1 MAWIVTERIDRFVSK
16 ETGEVVEQVDTG
28 WGIVTAADSYMDI
41 HVFDSEHEAQ
51 SWALVYGYDPSIS
64 DWYDGVIVYLN
75 VEVQYAAVHD
85 RRTSYPKVA

>member
-16 ETGEVVEQVDTG
+16 ATGEVVEQADTG
-28 WGIVTAADSYMDI
+28 WGMVTAAQSYKDI

-51 SWALVYGYDPSIS
+51 SWALVYGDDPSIS

-75 VEVQYAAVHD
+75 VTVEYAAVHD
-85 RRTSYPKVA
+85 HRNAYPTVA